1 MSNILDTVF
10 FFHLII
16 DKRLPTTMRGQKD
29 ESLWQIFTRNEI
41 SISLSPLNSKKET
54 KGVKH
59 VPEHHVHSIVSML
72 VAVQKALV
80 RYSVGELQKYELMI

>member
-16 DKRLPTTMRGQKD
+16 DKRLPTTMRGQED
-29 ESLWQIFTRNEI
+29 ESLWQIFTNKI

-54 KGVKH
+54 NGVKH

-80 RYSVGELQKYELMI
+80 RYSVGELQKYELII